1 MAKNTKNR
9 RWIFPIILLAYA
21 LVFLVGTAIGLDYLW
36 DYMDAYERTRPHT
49 ALNAY
54 MEKLTPE
61 YIADNC
67 DELIAKIDPNI
78 QSEEAC
84 RKMIIASLTEKITC
98 AKKTTDSTED
108 HHVYVIRC
116 GAKII
121 GSMEMNR
128 DGAQVQG
135 LTTWQVKGDSFDL
148 SYLMTEPKSITV
160 PDHFSVYAGDSLL
173 SKEFITQSDLKYS
186 VLKEFYS
193 SFELP
198 TMVTYTAGPFLGE
211 VELTAKDADGNAV
224 VFDENTDMNSFLK
237 RATEEEKKDLD
248 KIIEDFLTYHMKM
261 SANAGNSP
269 TANYNALKKYMVPNG
284 DLAKRMKEAIGGLK
298 WITDR
303 GAKMK
308 SIDTAEYISLGNGRY
323 MCDVTY
329 VVNVYGL
336 GGRIDTTTRVKLILL
351 ETDNGLKAEAMITM

>member
-1 MAKNTKNR
+1 MAKNSKNR
-9 RWIFPIILLAYA
+9 RWIFPIVLLAYA

-61 YIADNC
+61 YIADGC
-67 DELIAKIDPNI
+67 DELIAKIDRGV
-78 QSEEAC
+78 QSEDAC
-84 RKMIIASLTEKITC
+84 RKMIVNSLSEKITC
-98 AKKTTDSTED
+98 AKKTTESTEN
-108 HHVYVIRC
+108 HHVYVVRC

-121 GSMEMNR
+121 GTMEMDRN
-128 DGAQVQG
+128 GEEVQG
-135 LTTWQVKGDSFDL
+135 LTTWQVTKDSFDL
-148 SYLMTEPKSITV
+148 SYLVTNPKTITV
-160 PDHFSVYAGDSLL
+160 PENFSVYAGDTLL
-173 SKEFITQSDLKYS
+173 SKDYITKDKLQYS
-186 VLKEFYS
+186 LLKEFYS
-193 SFELP
+193 SFTLP
-198 TMVTYTAGPFLGE
+198 SMVTYTAGPFLGE
-211 VELTAKDADGNAV
+211 VELTAKDAEGNAV
-224 VFDENTDMNSFLK
+224 VFDENTDMNAFLT
-237 RATEEEKKDLD
+237 RATDAEKKDLD

-284 DLAKRMKEAIGGLK
+284 DLSKRMKEAIGGLK

-308 SIDTAEYISLGNGRY
+308 SINTAEYISLGDGRY